1 MNNGS
6 NNSFWDRLNPFRH
19 IRNNT
24 DNELPSANIQAT
36 QEKAVSNTAETE
48 NNAIPKNNNVIPPK
62 KTTYYPPSICLLRP
76 DFFSPE
82 KKADLSELRDI
93 AYKIEEIFN
102 AFGIS
107 VLIVS
112 IQQGVSWTRFELAP
126 KTGVKINSI
135 LYHKKDLQLRLG
147 VKTLEIEAPIPGKNT
162 IGIDI
167 PNRDK
172 SYLHLYGLVD
182 SKEFKRANEAACII
196 GKERFGESLICD
208 FSDTQHILITGNDYR
223 EVAIMRDSLLCSILF
238 KATPKSIRMIMID
251 TKVTEMRVFNGI
263 PHLEMPVINDDRAVP
278 EVLKWV
284 NTESQRRL
292 SLFAGNSVK
301 TLREYNYKCG
311 LKSEDVLPH
320 IILIINTP
328 DDWDYE
334 TVEKDHLLS
343 SMIYKSAIVGIHI
356 IACCRTNCRNRIF
369 QILNERI
376 TTKIVF
382 MIPSQETS
390 KEVINY
396 TGAET
401 LDGNGE
407 FYFLKTGLSKPLR
420 GICAKVEESEIS
432 LVIGDLKMNYAPS
445 YSVSEISVNTPNNT
459 KDSDLFDQAV
469 EAVLDN
475 GSASVSVL
483 QRRLDIGYPRAAR
496 LIDELEKKHI
506 IGPFEGSKP
515 RKILLTKTEWH
526 EIKQNQI
533 K

>member
-1 MNNGS
+1 MNNER
-6 NNSFWDRLNPFRH
+6 NNSFWDRFNPFRN
-19 IRNNT
+19 IRKNT
-24 DNELPSANIQAT
+24 DNEVISANVQVT
-36 QEKAVSNTAETE
+36 QEKAVSNTAEPE
-48 NNAIPKNNNVIPPK
+48 NSAPQKNNVVIFPK
-62 KTTYYPPSICLLRP
+62 KTTYSPPSVCLLHP
-76 DFFSPE
+76 DFLFP
-82 KKADLSELRDI
+82 KKSVDPHELREI
-93 AYKIEEIFN
+93 ANKIEDIFREY
-102 AFGIS
+102 GIN
-107 VLIVS
+107 VNIVN
-112 IQQGVSWTRFELAP
+112 IQQGTSWTRFELIP
-126 KTGVKINSI
+126 KIGVKINSI

-147 VKTLEIEAPIPGKNT
+147 VKNLEIEAPIPGKNT

-167 PNRDK
+167 PNSDN

-182 SKEFKRANEAACII
+182 SKEFKRASGTACII
-196 GKERFGESLICD
+196 GKERFGEYLICD
-208 FSDTQHILITGNDYR
+208 LSDTQHILITGNDYR

-251 TKVTEMRVFNGI
+251 TKVIEMGVYNGI
-263 PHLEMPVINDDRAVP
+263 PHLEMPVITNERAVP

-334 TVEKDHLLS
+334 TVEKEHLLS
-343 SMIYKSAIVGIHI
+343 SMIYKSAVVGIHI

-369 QILNERI
+369 QILNEKI

-396 TGAET
+396 AGAET

-420 GICAKVEESEIS
+420 GICAQVDKSEIS
-432 LVIGDLKMNYAPS
+432 LVIGDLKMNNSPS
-445 YSVSEISVNTPNNT
+445 YSVPEFSVNTQSET
-459 KDSDLFDQAV
+459 AGSSLFELAV

-475 GSASVSVL
+475 GSVSVSVL

-515 RKILLTKTEWH
+515 REILITKTEWL
-526 EIKQNQI
+526 EIKHNQI